1 MATRLREALSSL
13 ADLLFPLHC
22 AGCRRR
28 GASLCDE
35 CARDLGGLQRQ
46 RRPLLPPAPPAYA
59 LGGYRGSTRR
69 AVLAYKESGQR
80 HLAAPFGERL
90 ATGLRGIAALHG
102 WEPAHCLLIPAPS
115 RPIASRRRGGA
126 HMTRV
131 AMHMAEAMSE
141 PTGAPLAIAPHEVQP
156 SRDHPRAK
164 QQPNAHPPNAQSSD
178 DRWSAEVVDCLVL
191 RRGVRDS
198 AGLDSAERVRN
209 LTGGVLVRT
218 GRLAPETLRDRGD
231 GVRTV
236 LVDDV
241 MTSGATAASCLRA
254 LDSSGMAVDAVLA
267 LTATAGWDERVAPPA
282 PGGARNTRRRALV
295 PRV

>member
-1 MATRLREALSSL
+1 M
-13 ADLLFPLHC
+13 
-22 AGCRRR
+22 
-28 GASLCDE
+28 
-35 CARDLGGLQRQ
+35 
-46 RRPLLPPAPPAYA
+46 
-59 LGGYRGSTRR
+59 
-69 AVLAYKESGQR
+69 LAYKEAGQR

-102 WEPAHCLLIPAPS
+102 WQPAHCLLVPAPS

-131 AMHMAEAMSE
+131 AMRMAEAMAE
-141 PTGAPLAIAPHEVQP
+141 PTRAPLVSAPLEAQP
-156 SRDHPRAK
+156 SRDHQLVHK
-164 QQPNAHPPNAQSSD
+164 QPKAHLRNAESSD

-191 RRGVRDS
+191 RPGVRDS

-218 GRLAPETLRDRGD
+218 GRIAPETLRRRGD

-254 LDSSGMAVDAVLA
+254 LDSSGMAVDAVLT
-267 LTATAGWDERVAPPA
+267 LTATAGWDERVVDPA
-282 PGGARNTRRRALV
+282 PGGARNSRRSALV